1 MGEPDRGARLPGIDT
16 SIANVARVYDYL
28 LGGSEN
34 FSADRAMAAQL
45 LSLVPET
52 AEAVRRNRAFLQ
64 RAIGCLAGEMG
75 VAQFL
80 DIGSGLPTM
89 DNVHQVAR
97 RSLPGA
103 QVVYVD
109 NDPVVI
115 RHTEALLD
123 GTTGVTVIHE
133 DARNPAGILSR
144 AAEALDLSRPVA
156 LVLAAIMH
164 FIPDADQ
171 PREIVRR
178 YVDALAPGSYLV
190 LSHAS
195 VLAADP
201 DTSEAVRTYASSSA
215 GSFIIRAPE
224 EIATFFDG
232 LDLLEPGLVD
242 AALWRT
248 THAEP
253 TQRRFL
259 AGVGRK
265 R

>member
-1 MGEPDRGARLPGIDT
+1 MGEADRGARLPGIDS
-16 SIANVARVYDYL
+16 SIANVARVYDFL

-34 FSADRAMAAQL
+34 FPADRAMAAEL
-45 LSLVPET
+45 LRLVPET
-52 AEAVRRNRAFLQ
+52 AEAVRRNRAFLR
-64 RAIGCLAGEMG
+64 RAIGYLTGEMG
-75 VAQFL
+75 VGQFL

-103 QVVYVD
+103 RVVYVD
-109 NDPVVI
+109 NDPAVV

-123 GTTGVTVIHE
+123 GTSGVIVINE
-133 DARNPAGILSR
+133 DARNPTGILGQASG
-144 AAEALDLSRPVA
+144 ALDLSRPVA

-164 FIPDADQ
+164 FIPDADGPQ
-171 PREIVRR
+171 EIVRR
-178 YVDALAPGSYLV
+178 YVDALAPGSFLV

-195 VLAADP
+195 VLTADP
-201 DTSEAVRTYASSSA
+201 DSAEAARTYASSSA
-215 GSFIIRAPE
+215 GSFIIRSPD
-224 EIATFFDG
+224 EIATFFEG

-253 TQRRFL
+253 IKRRFL

-265 R
+265 P